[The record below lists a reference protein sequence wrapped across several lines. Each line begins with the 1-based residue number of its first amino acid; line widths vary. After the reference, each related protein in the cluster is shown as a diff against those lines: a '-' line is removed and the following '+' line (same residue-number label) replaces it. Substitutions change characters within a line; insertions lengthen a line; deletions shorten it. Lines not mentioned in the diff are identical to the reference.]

1 MPPPTSRLPPS
12 GCIDYSAN
20 ASQDQRSGH
29 CLPNSLPALGKR
41 EPERGASLQEATLA
55 AASCKRWTVGTL
67 YIKFHTH
74 CGPGYA
80 LLERQEW
87 AGWRGLEPKPFKNQ
101 SLPNG
106 EPGGPGNL
114 HSTSLATP
122 IIPGSHVPLKLSPAS
137 CITPSPCVCP
147 SVS

>member
-55 AASCKRWTVGTL
+55 AASCKR
-67 YIKFHTH
+67 
-74 CGPGYA
+74 
-80 LLERQEW
+80 
-87 AGWRGLEPKPFKNQ
+87 
-101 SLPNG
+101 
-106 EPGGPGNL
+106 
-114 HSTSLATP
+114 
-122 IIPGSHVPLKLSPAS
+122 
-137 CITPSPCVCP
+137 
-147 SVS
+147 